1 MLKFYAIKLE
11 LEGLVGHV
19 IALVSI
25 VAREAQ
31 LAHSEKPALTL
42 VDLLP

>member
-1 MLKFYAIKLE
+1 MLKFDTFELE
-11 LEGLVGHV
+11 LESLVGHV
-19 IALVSI
+19 IALISI

-31 LAHSEKPALTL
+31 LAHGEKPALTL